1 MKLRGVV
8 GGVLL
13 ASLIAAGCGDDGG
26 EEQTADTTA
35 VTVDSGQEEAAG
47 REGGELESET
57 IRVAFAS
64 EPDFTQV
71 SNFRW
76 LDQLREQ
83 DGLEVEE
90 LYFESSQDAFRALI
104 AGEADVAVGTILS
117 AISLVQEAGESVKLI
132 AADLKA
138 TDYLLISTPEIESL
152 EDLRGQKVGISTPG
166 DVSDTLTRVVLKR
179 EGVDPAEVQFL
190 QIGGTSARMSG
201 LLENQIAA
209 GAAHAAEGLTAVE
222 QGLKNL
228 FVYGEAVPDYL
239 QHGVIVK
246 DEFIDANPNLTQL
259 MVDRFIDSTRWAAEN
274 REEYIELSKE
284 KVEGPSD
291 AARDEAYEIFLD
303 IDMFAVNGGMD
314 DAILENT
321 VAIEQEVGT
330 LGEDVPA
337 IDEWADATFVEHYLE
352 ENGEL

>member
-1 MKLRGVV
+1 MKVRGVV
-8 GGVLL
+8 VGMLL
-13 ASLIAAGCGDDGG
+13 ASLVAVGCGDDA
-26 EEQTADTTA
+26 EEQTTDTTA
-35 VTVDSGQEEAAG
+35 GNSGQEEAAG
-47 REGGELESET
+47 SEGGELESNR

-71 SNFRW
+71 SNFEW

-90 LYFESSQDAFRALI
+90 LFFESSQDAFRALV

-117 AISLVQEAGESVKLI
+117 AISLVQEAGESVKVI

-138 TDYLLISTPEIESL
+138 TDYLLISTPDIESL
-152 EDLRGQKVGISTPG
+152 EDLKGKKVGISTPG

-179 EGVDPAEVQFL
+179 EGVNPDDVQFL

-201 LLENQIAA
+201 LLENQISA

-246 DEFIDANPNLTQL
+246 DEFLSDNPNLTQL
-259 MVDRFIDSTRWAAEN
+259 MVDRFIDSVRWAAEN
-274 REEYIELSKE
+274 KEEYIALSQE

-291 AARDEAYEIFLD
+291 AARDEAYDIFLN

-321 VAIEQEVGT
+321 VKIEQEVGT
-330 LGEDVPA
+330 LGDDVPPTE
-337 IDEWADATFVEHYLE
+337 EWADATFVERYLE